1 MLRVLYVYAACF
13 PFCLLPDPL
22 GNSSPALF
30 LFFSFK
36 IFIEHFYI
44 PSPVL
49 DTGDTMVKKSDEAS
63 LFKELLYT

>member
-1 MLRVLYVYAACF
+1 MYMRHAFLFVFFQILWET
-13 PFCLLPDPL
+13 PPLL
-22 GNSSPALF
+22 F
-30 LFFSFK
+30 FFFFSFK
-36 IFIEHFYI
+36 IFIEHFYM